1 MYVLPLHTVN
11 SEGPDDCIESVT
23 LSAAN
28 DGGVVYVAT
37 GVVCFQCDFGFGVD
51 TLSMFQLDNNDVP
64 RTMGN
69 TVQGVL
75 VIFRTDLVFSADL
88 HTVTCT
94 SDGGSLTINAF
105 LRGQLHMITLHN
117 YSYWLVIPS
126 LSAVFQPPVISGQS
140 TVDEGDTLSLDC
152 NAGNSQPLPS
162 VEWFTPDATSISI
175 TRTLEIPAIS
185 RNQAG
190 DYTCVATDSLSGAQE
205 GSVSTVIVQCKS
217 LSTYPA
223 APAFTV

>member
-1 MYVLPLHTVN
+1 MLPLHTVN

-28 DGGVVYVAT
+28 DGGVAYVAT

-88 HTVTCT
+88 HTVTCS

-117 YSYWLVIPS
+117 YSYWIVTPS

-140 TVDEGDTLSLDC
+140 TVNEGGTLSLDC

-162 VEWFTPDATSISI
+162 VEWFTPDTTSISI

-190 DYTCVATDSLSGAQE
+190 DYMCVATDSLSGAQE
-205 GSVSTVIVQCKS
+205 NSVSTVIVQCKL